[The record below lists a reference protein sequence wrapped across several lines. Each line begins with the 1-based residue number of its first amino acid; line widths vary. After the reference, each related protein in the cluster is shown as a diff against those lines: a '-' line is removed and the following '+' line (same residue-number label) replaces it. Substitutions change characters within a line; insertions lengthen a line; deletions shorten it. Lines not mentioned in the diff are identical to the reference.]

1 MSAGIFRPKGMGRGR
16 RSTGDQKRVPCHSKH
31 CEVGRTWAFP
41 LSKIGCGWK
50 VLSRGDM
57 IQLRFNRIPGASV
70 LKLHKCSLG
79 HGDWEGI

>member
-1 MSAGIFRPKGMGRGR
+1 MLAFSGQRGWGGEGEVQEIR
-16 RSTGDQKRVPCHSKH
+16 RECHAIQNI
-31 CEVGRTWAFP
+31 VRYGRTWAFP
-41 LSKIGCGWK
+41 LSKIGRGWK